1 MRAPW
6 PDILQ
11 QPVTHADAARALIEA
26 GLPLAA
32 QLRRPFR
39 GPPSEPTTCC
49 GRGCNGCVWEGYVSA
64 VEYWRSDLLAT
75 LKADKPDR

>member
-6 PDILQ
+6 PEIVH
-11 QPVTHADAARALIEA
+11 QPVRHADAARALIA
-26 GLPLAA
+26 VGLPLVS
-32 QLRRPFR
+32 QLHRPFR

-64 VEYWRSDLLAT
+64 VEYWRSDLLAA
-75 LKADKPDR
+75 LKADTADR